1 MAKQSYTE
9 KDIQVLEGLEAVRK
23 RPGMYIGSTDSR
35 GLHHLLWEIVDNSI
49 DEALA
54 GEANFIQVTIHKDNS
69 ATVTDNGRGIPIGRH
84 KSGRPTPEVVFCTL
98 HAGGK
103 FDASGGYKVSGGL
116 HGVGSAV
123 VNALSSIV
131 EVRIR
136 RDGKEFYQKYE
147 KGGSVIRS
155 SKVINYSGHRTGT
168 EITFKPDPAIFSTT
182 RFDNNIIK
190 ERLKES
196 AFLIKGL
203 KIKLDD
209 ERHGTSDTFQ
219 FKNGI
224 IEFLESKTKGRKSFH
239 DALFFEGTREQ
250 ISIEVAM
257 QFGSEAYGED
267 IVSFVNNINTKDG
280 GTHETGFRAGLTR
293 AFNDYARMKE
303 FLKDRDPNLEG
314 SDIRE
319 GLTAIINIRIPE
331 TILQFEGQTKNKLGT
346 PEAKSALESFV
357 NERVGFFLAEKG
369 EIANKLI
376 DKMIRAANAREA
388 ARKARA
394 DARKVKKI
402 VSKKTNLTGKL
413 VPTQRRN
420 PDKNELFIVEGDS
433 AGGSAK
439 QGRDSVFQAI
449 LPLRGKVLNAERTKP
464 EDLLKNEEILS
475 LVHSIGAGFGQDF
488 NISKSNYKKIIIMTD
503 ADDDGAHIQILLLT
517 FFFRYMTELIEKGY
531 IYIAQPPLYKVTTRK
546 DYQYAWN
553 DDELRELT
561 AGKNV
566 MIQRYKG
573 LGEMNFEQLWETTMN
588 PETRTL
594 IQVKIEDFDYA
605 DEKIEILMGDDVEPR
620 RNWIENNV
628 SFENVDNF
636 TLEKAEAGGDYE

>member
-98 HAGGK
+98 YAGGK
-103 FDASGGYKVSGGL
+103 FDSSGGYKVSGGL

-517 FFFRYMTELIEKGY
+517 FFFRYMTELIENGY

>member
-517 FFFRYMTELIEKGY
+517 FFFRYMTELIENGY

>member
-54 GEANFIQVTIHKDNS
+54 GEANVIQVTIHKDYS

-123 VNALSSIV
+123 VNALSSKV

-147 KGGSVIRS
+147 KGGSVIRTP
-155 SKVINYSGHRTGT
+155 KVINYSGNRTGT

-182 RFDNNIIK
+182 RFDYNTIR

-209 ERHGTSDTFQ
+209 ERNGKSETFQ

-224 IEFLESKTKGRKSFH
+224 IEFLEDKTKGRKSFH
-239 DALFFEGTREQ
+239 EPLFFEGTKDG

-257 QFGSEAYGED
+257 QFGADSYGED
-267 IVSFVNNINTKDG
+267 VVSFVNNINTKDG

-346 PEAKSALESFV
+346 PEAKNVLESFV

-376 DKMIRAANAREA
+376 DKMIRAAAAREA

-413 VPTQRRN
+413 VPTQKKN

-439 QGRDSVFQAI
+439 QGRDSTFQAI

-517 FFFRYMTELIEKGY
+517 FFFRYMTELIEEGY
-531 IYIAQPPLYKVTTRK
+531 VYIAQPPLYKVTTRK

-573 LGEMNFEQLWETTMN
+573 LGEMNYEQLWETTMN

-605 DEKIEILMGDDVEPR
+605 DEKIEILMGDQVEPR

>member
-1 MAKQSYTE
+1 
-9 KDIQVLEGLEAVRK
+9 
-23 RPGMYIGSTDSR
+23 
-35 GLHHLLWEIVDNSI
+35 
-49 DEALA
+49 
-54 GEANFIQVTIHKDNS
+54 
-69 ATVTDNGRGIPIGRH
+69 
-84 KSGRPTPEVVFCTL
+84 
-98 HAGGK
+98 
-103 FDASGGYKVSGGL
+103 
-116 HGVGSAV
+116 
-123 VNALSSIV
+123 
-131 EVRIR
+131 
-136 RDGKEFYQKYE
+136 
-147 KGGSVIRS
+147 
-155 SKVINYSGHRTGT
+155 
-168 EITFKPDPAIFSTT
+168 
-182 RFDNNIIK
+182 
-190 ERLKES
+190 
-196 AFLIKGL
+196 
-203 KIKLDD
+203 
-209 ERHGTSDTFQ
+209 
-219 FKNGI
+219 
-224 IEFLESKTKGRKSFH
+224 
-239 DALFFEGTREQ
+239 
-250 ISIEVAM
+250 
-257 QFGSEAYGED
+257 
-267 IVSFVNNINTKDG
+267 
-280 GTHETGFRAGLTR
+280 
-293 AFNDYARMKE
+293 
-303 FLKDRDPNLEG
+303 
-314 SDIRE
+314 
-319 GLTAIINIRIPE
+319 
-331 TILQFEGQTKNKLGT
+331 
-346 PEAKSALESFV
+346 
-357 NERVGFFLAEKG
+357 
-369 EIANKLI
+369 
-376 DKMIRAANAREA
+376 MIRAANAREA

-517 FFFRYMTELIEKGY
+517 FFFRYMTELIENGY

>member
-54 GEANFIQVTIHKDNS
+54 GEANLIQVTIHKDNS
-69 ATVTDNGRGIPIGRH
+69 ATVSDNGRGIPIGRH

-103 FDASGGYKVSGGL
+103 FDSSGGYKVSGGL

-517 FFFRYMTELIEKGY
+517 FFFRYMTELIENGY